1 MQGKAQIAGVILLL
15 LGAGMA
21 CQLTSPRPASWA
33 GTPTA
38 EAWGTA
44 VALTQAAIEGPG
56 DFLYTPTIPPLV
68 VEVTPTPTFTA
79 TPSEATFGPWLVFPA
94 PNNAGLRA
102 YDITH
107 QATLEISLPEP
118 IIPEDLI
125 NGLSPDKQT
134 LIIRAGSALNTD
146 ELALYSVDLTS
157 FEVSIVSP
165 LLSIPVQRKI
175 VNEDGLRVF
184 ETLATVT
191 RPDGLA
197 WSPDG
202 RFLAFSAALDGE
214 TSDLYV
220 LDTLNDR
227 IERLNGLFSQ
237 NATPSWSPGGT
248 WLISQELEFVQ
259 QQERW
264 RAELVSGLRIP
275 GYDSQNNL
283 YLPTADSLE
292 EVFVGWLN
300 AYTFVSYSKTVEG
313 PRWLRQV
320 DIEDRVD
327 SLIFEGGFQQI
338 AFDPTSG
345 VLAYILSYEDA
356 IPQGLS
362 GGLYRIIPDSP
373 VHQLQQVGNW
383 DQLTWD
389 ATGRFMA
396 SGALGVTLFTPQGE
410 GILLSDQSN
419 ARLSPNGNWLI
430 AWGDGQKSPAGA
442 RLFQSASSN
451 PLQTLIEDP
460 VDTLFW
466 QPDSKGFFILSNGN
480 LYHFVFPGLT
490 PSLMVSGFPEESA
503 LVMVWVE

>member
-1 MQGKAQIAGVILLL
+1 M

-38 EAWGTA
+38 EAWGTS

-56 DFLYTPTIPPLV
+56 DFLFTPTLPPLP
-68 VEVTPTPTFTA
+68 VEVTPTPTVTA
-79 TPSEATFGPWLVFPA
+79 TPRVDGFGPWLVFPA
-94 PNNAGLRA
+94 PDNTGLQA

-107 QATLEISLPEP
+107 QVTLEVPLPEP
-118 IIPEDLI
+118 IIPEDLVR
-125 NGLSPDKQT
+125 GRSPDMRT
-134 LIIRAGSALNTD
+134 LIVRAGSALNTD
-146 ELALYSVDLTS
+146 ELALYRVDLPS
-157 FEVSIVSP
+157 FEVSPVTP

-227 IERLNGLFSQ
+227 VERLNGLFSQ

-248 WLISQELEFVQ
+248 WLISQELNYVPQ
-259 QQERW
+259 LERW
-264 RAELVSGLRIP
+264 RAELVTGLRLP
-275 GYDSQNNL
+275 GYDSQNMI
-283 YLPTADSLE
+283 YLPHASSMA

-300 AYTFVSYSKTVEG
+300 ADTFVSYAQTEDG

-320 DIEDRVD
+320 DMEALND
-327 SLIFEGGFQQI
+327 SIIREGGFQQI

-345 VLAYILSYEDA
+345 VMAYILSYEDA

-396 SGALGVTLFTPQGE
+396 SGPLGVTLFTAQGE
-410 GILLSDQSN
+410 SVLLPDQAN
-419 ARLSPNGNWLI
+419 ARLSPDGNWLI
-430 AWGDGQKSPAGA
+430 AWGDGQTSRAGA

-451 PLQTLIEDP
+451 PLQTMIEDP
-460 VDTLFW
+460 VEALLW
-466 QPDSKGFFILSNGN
+466 QPDSKGFFIFSNGG

-490 PSLMVSGFPEESA
+490 PKLLVSGFPLESA
-503 LVMVWVE
+503 LVMIWVE